1 MTKIEEIA
9 RAIANAGGE
18 YPDRIVGGK
27 PLWVFHVSQA
37 RAAME
42 ALREPS
48 DKMKEAGGKMHTFGQ
63 QIYEHTAAACFNA
76 MLDAALADSP

>member
-37 RAAME
+37 RAAVE
-42 ALREPS
+42 ALRVPNYAMVLAGTADTPS
-48 DKMKEAGGKMHTFGQ
+48 ANC
-63 QIYEHTAAACFNA
+63 ASFNA
-76 MLDAALADSP
+76 MLDVVLADSP